1 MDVGQALISFLE
13 SVGEAE
19 VISAEESEDCGVEVV
34 YVHWVLANFITEI
47 IRGAAGSVSRYP
59 FPGS

>member
-34 YVHWVLANFITEI
+34 YVHWVLANIIT
-47 IRGAAGSVSRYP
+47 
-59 FPGS
+59 